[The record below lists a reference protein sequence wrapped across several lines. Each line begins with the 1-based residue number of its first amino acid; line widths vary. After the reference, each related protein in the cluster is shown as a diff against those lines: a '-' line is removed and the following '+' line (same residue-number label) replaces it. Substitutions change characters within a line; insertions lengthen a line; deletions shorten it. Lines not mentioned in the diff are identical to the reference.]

1 MFWKTTEHDSETMY
15 TQNCILFHLLIFIVV
30 EAQETS
36 CFLHLKATF
45 NSYNM
50 FYFSYLEFVSRS
62 LYGATEQLPEKSLNG
77 ESGRKV
83 RHDKEEVTSISANK
97 IPKWKPAPLRLPA
110 IKERKLVVGG
120 ERIHVNP
127 HAASESWFLNLI
139 CRSGSIMWVRS
150 SNRRLKPSFT
160 HILLAFG
167 PHQAWYFPSSGDFNY
182 QRWEQKHTITLSRVY
197 LLVNF

>member
-1 MFWKTTEHDSETMY
+1 MCRPAIYLVRREKPCLHEKTIHTPGAAVDAMFWKTTEHDSETMY

-97 IPKWKPAPLRLPA
+97 APKPEPVLLAQPATKQRKPVAGRECTQTDPSSASGFRLLDLICKNGSARVCLSNHYLKTSRALPA
-110 IKERKLVVGG
+110 S
-120 ERIHVNP
+120 IH
-127 HAASESWFLNLI
+127 
-139 CRSGSIMWVRS
+139 
-150 SNRRLKPSFT
+150 
-160 HILLAFG
+160 
-167 PHQAWYFPSSGDFNY
+167 Q
-182 QRWEQKHTITLSRVY
+182 
-197 LLVNF
+197 